1 MDTVNMELIQ
11 TLPNHITKII
21 NINKIIIIII
31 TITIHMDKLNKS
43 IIKQIQDHAQLML
56 NVCMETVT
64 FIN

>member
-1 MDTVNMELIQ
+1 MELIQ
-11 TLPNHITKII
+11 TLLNHITKII
-21 NINKIIIIII
+21 NINKIIIII

-56 NVCMETVT
+56 NVCMEIVT

>member
-11 TLPNHITKII
+11 MLPNHITKII
-21 NINKIIIIII
+21 NINKIIIII

>member
-21 NINKIIIIII
+21 NINKIIIII